1 MDVKLA
7 FDTDSLQGDLALD
20 GPDLATDAGLET
32 AVIISLFTDRR
43 ADSDDALPAQDDSDR
58 RGWWGDALPMI
69 EGHRIGSRLWLLGR
83 EKVTTETL
91 RRAEEYGAE
100 ALAWLLDA
108 GIASRIETLAEAQ
121 GSRLALRITIHR
133 PQGDALSWAYDNL
146 WEGQAA

>member
-1 MDVKLA
+1 MDAKLT
-7 FDTDSLQGDLALD
+7 FDIATLAGDLSLD
-20 GPDLATDAGLET
+20 GPDLATDTGLET
-32 AVIISLFTDRR
+32 AVLISLFTDRR
-43 ADSDDALPAQDDSDR
+43 AEADDALPGGADSDR

-91 RRAEEYGAE
+91 RRAEEYGRE
-100 ALAWLLDA
+100 ALAWLLDL

-121 GSRLALRITIHR
+121 ESRLALRITIHR

>member
-1 MDVKLA
+1 MDAKLT
-7 FDTDSLQGDLALD
+7 FDIATLAGDLSLD
-20 GPDLATDAGLET
+20 GPDLATDDGLET

-43 ADSDDALPAQDDSDR
+43 ADSDDALPGEGDGDR

-91 RRAEEYGAE
+91 RRAEEYGRE
-100 ALAWLLDA
+100 ALAWLLDL
-108 GIASRIETLAEAQ
+108 GIASRIEALAEAQ
-121 GSRLALRITIHR
+121 GSRLALRLTVHR
-133 PQGDALSWAYDNL
+133 PKGDALSWSYDNL